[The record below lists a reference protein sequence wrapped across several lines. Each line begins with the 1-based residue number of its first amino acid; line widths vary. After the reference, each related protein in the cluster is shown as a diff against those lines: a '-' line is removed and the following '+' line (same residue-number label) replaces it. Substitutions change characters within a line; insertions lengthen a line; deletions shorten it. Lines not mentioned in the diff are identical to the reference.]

1 MTMPFEI
8 LLITRDTDEAVRIR
22 EALENSSEG
31 SFSLLVAAALNEAIG
46 LLSER
51 NIDAL
56 LLDLSLPE
64 SHELNIFETLML
76 AVPDVP
82 IMVLPGNEQQELA
95 RKTIQ
100 RGGQGIISR
109 GLHDSYLIPLQ
120 LRTVIDR
127 KAVEE
132 ALFVEKERAQFT
144 LNSIG
149 DAVLCTDMAGNV
161 TYLNK
166 VGEQMTGW
174 SMQEAL
180 GQSVDAVFN
189 IIDSET
195 YESSPNPVI
204 LVLRHDRI
212 FGLQANAL
220 LIRRDGMEF
229 EIEDTSAPIHDR
241 RGRITGAVIIF
252 RDISAMRR
260 LGQRMAYLA
269 QHDFLTDLPNR
280 MLLKDRIEREITR
293 ANRDKQHP
301 AVLFIDLDNFKHV
314 NDSLG
319 HNIGDQLLQSV
330 AKRLVSCVRSVDTV
344 CRHGGDEFVILISN
358 DLMEDDA
365 CLIAEKIIAALALPH
380 QIENHALQITAS
392 IGISTYPGDGS
403 DADSL
408 VKNSDTAMYHAKRSG
423 KNNYRFFTQDMNVR
437 AIERQNIEA
446 DLRGALLRNE
456 FRVFFQPKIQLTTG
470 AVTGAEVLLRRQ
482 HPIKEM
488 LSPHQFMHIAEESG
502 LIVPIGRW
510 VLQEACSMAAEWEN
524 SMGIA
529 INICA
534 QEFSQTDLVS
544 ELAAI
549 LARTGL
555 PPHRLSIELK
565 ESVIMRDMD
574 ACMLK
579 LHALKDIGV
588 HITIDDFGTGYSNL
602 RYLQQLPIDTLK
614 IDQSFVHEIGTATDS
629 SAIVSAAVAI
639 GDSLHR
645 HVVAEGIENQRQLDY
660 LRKIDC
666 AEGQGFY
673 FSAPM
678 KAEDFPAFLLKNSTA
693 STAMVGPSFQ

>member
-1 MTMPFEI
+1 MPFEI
-8 LLITRDTDEAVRIR
+8 LLITKDADEAVRIR
-22 EALENSSEG
+22 EALENTSEG
-31 SFSLLVAAALNEAIG
+31 SFSLLVAGALNEAIG

-51 NIDAL
+51 SISAL

-64 SHELNIFETLML
+64 PHELSNFETLIL

-95 RKTIQ
+95 RKTIP

-109 GLHDSYLIPLQ
+109 GVHDSYLIPLQ
-120 LRTVIDR
+120 LRTMIDR

-132 ALFVEKERAQFT
+132 ALFVEKERAEFT

-149 DAVLCTDMAGNV
+149 DAVLSTDMVGNV
-161 TYLNK
+161 TYLNTVAEK
-166 VGEQMTGW
+166 MTGW
-174 SMQEAL
+174 PMQEAL
-180 GQSVDAVFN
+180 GKSVDTVLN

-204 LVLRHDRI
+204 LVLRHDKI

-229 EIEDTSAPIHDR
+229 EIEDTSAPIHDL

-260 LGQRMAYLA
+260 LGQRMTYLA

-280 MLLKDRIEREITR
+280 MLLKDRVEQEITR
-293 ANRDKQHP
+293 AHRDKQHP

-314 NDSLG
+314 NDSLS
-319 HNIGDQLLQSV
+319 HNVGDKLLQSI

-344 CRHGGDEFVILISN
+344 CRYGGDEFVILISN

-365 CLIAEKIIAALALPH
+365 CLIAEKIITALALPH
-380 QIENHALQITAS
+380 LIENHTLLITAS

-403 DADSL
+403 DAESL
-408 VKNSDTAMYHAKRSG
+408 LKNADTAMYHAKHSG
-423 KNNYRFFTQDMNVR
+423 KNNYRFFTQDMNIR
-437 AIERQNIEA
+437 AIERQNIES
-446 DLRGALLRNE
+446 DLRSALLRNE
-456 FRVFFQPKIQLTTG
+456 FRVFFQPKIQLATG
-470 AVTGAEVLLRRQ
+470 TITGVEVLLRWQ
-482 HPIKEM
+482 HPRKKM
-488 LSPHQFMHIAEESG
+488 LNPKQFIHIAEESG

-510 VLQEACSMAAEWEN
+510 VLQEACSMAAGWEN
-524 SMGIA
+524 AMGIA
-529 INICA
+529 INISSH
-534 QEFSQTDLVS
+534 EFSQTDFVS
-544 ELAAI
+544 ELVAI
-549 LARTGL
+549 LARSGL

-579 LHALKDIGV
+579 LRALKDIGIR
-588 HITIDDFGTGYSNL
+588 ITIDDFGTGYSNL

-614 IDQSFVHEIGTATDS
+614 IDQSFVHEIGTAADS
-629 SAIVSAAVAI
+629 STIVSAAVAI

-645 HVVAEGIENQRQLDY
+645 HVVAEGIENQIQLDY
-660 LRKIDC
+660 LKKIDC
-666 AEGQGFY
+666 EEGQGFY

-678 KAEDFPAFLLKNSTA
+678 KAEDFPAFLLKNSTG
-693 STAMVGPSFQ
+693 SGISVSDSN